1 MCESLEP
8 FDEIDRRAFAV
19 HMAKAC
25 FGVGMI
31 PLLGTGTQ
39 VFGQQGKGGKAKKAI
54 YLFMSGGM
62 THLDTFDPKP
72 GAETQGSTKAIKK
85 SVSGVQL
92 SEHFPKLAE
101 RMNKLSIVRSMTT
114 TQGAHAQG
122 RYLAHTSY
130 PPRAT
135 VRHAAMGAWVAKVK
149 GQINKN
155 VPANVVINGGSDH
168 PGAGYMDLKYAP
180 LPIGDPTAG
189 LQNSKLLG
197 GVSEQ
202 DFNRRLNLVAKFGNQ
217 FLARYPFKEV
227 EGYGAMYAEAIRL
240 MQSEDVK
247 AFDVAQEDSKLRD
260 TYGRGNFGQGCLL
273 ARRLLERDVRF
284 VEVQLGG
291 WDTHVDNF
299 ETLAEKGPEVD
310 TAVAALLDD
319 LERTGLLSETVV
331 VLTSEFGRSPKI
343 NERVG
348 RDHHPAAY
356 SSLIAGAGIKAG
368 YVHGASDD
376 RGHFVDD
383 DEVPV
388 EDFNATIA
396 QALGIPVDQIE
407 YSASKR
413 PFKIANDGV
422 PVDKLFA

>member
-1 MCESLEP
+1 MLEELKNC
-8 FDEIDRRAFAV
+8 DELTRRAFAA
-19 HMAKAC
+19 HMARSC
-25 FGVGMI
+25 LGVGVL
-31 PLLGTGTQ
+31 PLLGAGRQ
-39 VFGQQGKGGKAKKAI
+39 VFGQQAGGGKAKKVV

-72 GAETQGSTKAIKK
+72 GSETQGPTKAIAT
-85 SVSGVQL
+85 SVSGVRL
-92 SEHFPKLAE
+92 SEHLPKLAE
-101 RMNKLSIVRSMTT
+101 RMDKLSIVRSMTT

-130 PPRAT
+130 APRST
-135 VRHAAMGAWVAKVK
+135 IRHAAMGAWVAKVK
-149 GQINKN
+149 GQINEN

-202 DFNRRLNLVAKFGNQ
+202 DFNRRLNLVAKFGQQ
-217 FLARYPFKEV
+217 FFGRYPYKEV

-240 MQSEDVK
+240 MRSDDVK
-247 AFDVAQEDSKLRD
+247 AFDVKLEDSKLRD
-260 TYGRGNFGQGCLL
+260 SYGSGNFGQGCLL

-299 ETLAEKGPEVD
+299 DELAEKGPMVD
-310 TAVAALLDD
+310 QAVAALLDD
-319 LERTGLLSETVV
+319 LERTGLIKETVV

-343 NERVG
+343 NERGG

-356 SSLIAGAGIKAG
+356 SSLIAGAGIRGG

-396 QALGIPVDQIE
+396 HAVGIPTDRIE
-407 YSASKR
+407 YSATKR

-422 PVDKLFA
+422 VVKDLFS

>member
-1 MCESLEP
+1 M
-8 FDEIDRRAFAV
+8 D
-19 HMAKAC
+19 
-25 FGVGMI
+25 
-31 PLLGTGTQ
+31 
-39 VFGQQGKGGKAKKAI
+39 
-54 YLFMSGGM
+54 
-62 THLDTFDPKP
+62 
-72 GAETQGSTKAIKK
+72 
-85 SVSGVQL
+85 
-92 SEHFPKLAE
+92 KLTV
-101 RMNKLSIVRSMTT
+101 VRSMTT
-114 TQGAHAQG
+114 NQGAHAQG

-130 PPRAT
+130 APRAT
-135 VRHAAMGAWVAKVK
+135 IRHAAMGAWVAKVK

-155 VPANVVINGGSDH
+155 VPANVVIHGGSDN

-180 LPIGDPTAG
+180 LPIGNPTAG

-197 GVSEQ
+197 GVSEK

-217 FLARYPFKEV
+217 FLARYPYKEV

-240 MQSEDVK
+240 MRSDDVA
-247 AFDVAQEDSKLRD
+247 AFDVTKEDSKIRE
-260 TYGRGNFGQGCLL
+260 TYGSGNFGQGCLL

-284 VEVQLGG
+284 VEVQRGG

-299 ETLAEKGPEVD
+299 EALAEKGPEVD

-319 LERTGLLSETVV
+319 LERTGLLDETVI

-356 SSLIAGAGIKAG
+356 NSLIAGAGIKGG
-368 YVHGASDD
+368 YIHGASDD

-383 DEVPV
+383 DEVTV

-396 QALGIPVDQIE
+396 QALGIPTDRIE

-422 PVDKLFA
+422 PVQAVFA

>member
-1 MCESLEP
+1 MFESLKQ
-8 FDEIDRRAFAV
+8 FDEIDRRAFAA

-31 PLLGTGTQ
+31 PLLGSGTQ
-39 VFGQQGKGGKAKKAI
+39 VFGQQGKAGKAKKAI

-72 GAETQGSTKAIKK
+72 GADTQGPTKAINT
-85 SVSGVQL
+85 SVNGIHM

-114 TQGAHAQG
+114 NQGAHAQG

-130 PPRAT
+130 APRAT
-135 VRHAAMGAWVAKVK
+135 IRHAAMGAWVAKVK
-149 GQINKN
+149 GQINTN

-168 PGAGYMDLKYAP
+168 PGAGFMDLKYAP
-180 LPIGDPTAG
+180 LPIGNPTAG

-197 GVSEQ
+197 GVTEQ
-202 DFNRRLNLVAKFGNQ
+202 DFSRRLNLVAKFGNQ

-247 AFDVAQEDSKLRD
+247 AFDVTQEDSKLRD
-260 TYGRGNFGQGCLL
+260 TYGSGNFGQGCLL

-291 WDTHVDNF
+291 WDTHVENF
-299 ETLAEKGPEVD
+299 DTLAEKGPEVD
-310 TAVAALLDD
+310 AAVAALLDD
-319 LERTGLLSETVV
+319 LERTGLLSETLV

-348 RDHHPAAY
+348 RDHHPAVY

-383 DEVPV
+383 DEVTV
-388 EDFNATIA
+388 TDFNATIA
-396 QALGIPVDQIE
+396 QALGIPTDRIE

-413 PFKIANDGV
+413 PFKIADDGT
-422 PVDKLFA
+422 PVQALFA

>member
-1 MCESLEP
+1 MLEDLKG
-8 FDEIDRRAFAV
+8 FDGISRRAFAA
-19 HMAKAC
+19 HMAKTC
-25 FGVGMI
+25 FGVGI
-31 PLLGTGTQ
+31 VPLLGSGTQ
-39 VFGQQGKGGKAKKAI
+39 VFGQQGAAGKAKKAI

-72 GAETQGSTKAIKK
+72 GGETQGPTKAIGT
-85 SVSGVQL
+85 SVSSIRL

-101 RMNKLSIVRSMTT
+101 RMDKLSIVRSMTT
-114 TQGAHAQG
+114 NQGAHAQG

-130 PPRAT
+130 APRAT
-135 VRHAAMGAWVAKVK
+135 IRHAAMGAWVAKVK
-149 GQINKN
+149 GQMNKS

-180 LPIGDPTAG
+180 LPIGNPTAG

-197 GVSEQ
+197 GVTQQ

-217 FLARYPFKEV
+217 FLARYPYKEV
-227 EGYGAMYAEAIRL
+227 KGYGDMYAEAIRL

-247 AFDVAQEDSKLRD
+247 AFDVKQEDKQVRD
-260 TYGRGNFGQGCLL
+260 TYGSGNFGQGCLL

-299 ETLAEKGPEVD
+299 ETLSTKGPEVD

-319 LERTGLLSETVV
+319 LERTGLLDETVV
-331 VLTSEFGRSPKI
+331 ILTSEFGRSPKI

-348 RDHHPAAY
+348 RDHHPAVY
-356 SSLIAGAGIKAG
+356 SSLIAGAGIKGG

-376 RGHFVDD
+376 RGHFVED
-383 DEVPV
+383 DEVTV

-396 QALGIPVDQIE
+396 HALGISTERIE
-407 YSASKR
+407 YSSSKR
-413 PFKIANDGV
+413 PFKIAADGV
-422 PVDKLFA
+422 PVKELFT

>member
-1 MCESLEP
+1 MIDSMKD
-8 FDEIDRRAFAV
+8 FDEIDRRTFAA

-31 PLLGTGTQ
+31 PLFGAGSQ
-39 VFGQQGKGGKAKKAI
+39 AFGQQSKGGKAKKAI

-72 GAETQGSTKAIKK
+72 GGETQGPTKAINTN
-85 SVSGVQL
+85 VNGIRV
-92 SEHFPKLAE
+92 SEHFPKLAQ
-101 RMNKLSIVRSMTT
+101 RMDKLSIIRSMTT
-114 TQGAHAQG
+114 DQGAHAQG

-130 PPRAT
+130 SPLAT
-135 VRHAAMGAWVAKVK
+135 IRHAAMGAWVAKVK
-149 GQINKN
+149 GQINTN

-168 PGAGYMDLKYAP
+168 PGAGFMDLKYAP
-180 LPIGDPTAG
+180 LPIGNPTAG

-197 GVSEQ
+197 GVTEQ

-217 FLARYPFKEV
+217 FLSRYPFKEV

-247 AFDVAQEDSKLRD
+247 AFDVTQEDSKIRE
-260 TYGRGNFGQGCLL
+260 TYGSGNFGQGCLL

-319 LERTGLLSETVV
+319 LARTGLLDETVV

-348 RDHHPAAY
+348 RDHHPAVY
-356 SSLIAGAGIKAG
+356 SSLIAGAGIKGG
-368 YVHGASDD
+368 YVHGASDG
-376 RGHFVDD
+376 RGHFVE
-383 DEVPV
+383 DEEVTV

-396 QALGIPVDQIE
+396 QSLGIAIDHVE
-407 YSASKR
+407 HSLSKR
-413 PFKIANDGV
+413 PFTIANDGV
-422 PVDKLFA
+422 PVQAIFA

>member
-1 MCESLEP
+1 MFDSMKS
-8 FDEIDRRAFAV
+8 FDEIDRRAFAA

-31 PLLGTGTQ
+31 PLLGAGTQ
-39 VFGQQGKGGKAKKAI
+39 AFGQQAKGGRAKKAI

-72 GAETQGSTKAIKK
+72 GGETQGPTKAIDTNVK
-85 SVSGVQL
+85 GIRL
-92 SEHFPKLAE
+92 SEHFPKLAQ
-101 RMNKLSIVRSMTT
+101 RMDKLSIIRSMTT
-114 TQGAHAQG
+114 NQGAHAQG

-130 PPRAT
+130 APRAT
-135 VRHAAMGAWVAKVK
+135 IRHAAMGAWVAKVK
-149 GQINKN
+149 GQINDN
-155 VPANVVINGGSDH
+155 IPANVVINGGSDH
-168 PGAGYMDLKYAP
+168 PGAGFMDLKYAP
-180 LPIGDPTAG
+180 LPIGNPTAG

-197 GVSEQ
+197 GVTEQ

-217 FLARYPFKEV
+217 FLSRYPFKEV

-240 MQSEDVK
+240 MQSKDVK
-247 AFDVAQEDSKLRD
+247 AFDVTQEDSKLRD
-260 TYGRGNFGQGCLL
+260 TYGSGKFGQGCLL

-299 ETLAEKGPEVD
+299 ETMAEKCPEVD
-310 TAVAALLDD
+310 AAVAALLDD
-319 LERTGLLSETVV
+319 LARTGLLEETVV

-348 RDHHPAAY
+348 RDHHPAVY
-356 SSLIAGAGIKAG
+356 SSLIAGAGIKGG

-376 RGHFVDD
+376 RGHFVED
-383 DEVPV
+383 DEVTV

-396 QALGIPVDQIE
+396 QSLGIPTDHIE

-413 PFKIANDGV
+413 PFKIADTGV
-422 PVDKLFA
+422 PVEAVFA

>member
-1 MCESLEP
+1 M
-8 FDEIDRRAFAV
+8 FDQIRAFDDFSRRAFVA

-25 FGVGMI
+25 FGVGML
-31 PLLGTGTQ
+31 PVLGTGTQ
-39 VFGQQGKGGKAKKAI
+39 VFGKPGGGKAKKAI

-62 THLDTFDPKP
+62 SQLDTFDPKP
-72 GAETQGSTKAIKK
+72 GAETQGPTKAIGT
-85 SVSGVQL
+85 SVSGIRL

-101 RMNKLSIVRSMTT
+101 RMGKLTVIRSMTT
-114 TQGAHAQG
+114 NQGAHAQG

-130 PPRAT
+130 APRAT
-135 VRHAAMGAWVAKVK
+135 IRHAAMGAWVAKVK

-155 VPANVVINGGSDH
+155 VPANVVISGGSDH

-180 LPIGDPTAG
+180 LPIGSPTSG
-189 LQNSKLLG
+189 LQNSKLLS
-197 GVSEQ
+197 GVTEQ

-217 FLARYPFKEV
+217 FLARYPYKEV
-227 EGYGAMYAEAIRL
+227 KGYGDMYAEAIRL
-240 MQSEDVK
+240 MRSEDVK
-247 AFDVAQEDSKLRD
+247 AFDVKQEDSKVREN
-260 TYGRGNFGQGCLL
+260 YGSGSFGQGCLL

-299 ETLAEKGPEVD
+299 ARLSTKGPEVD
-310 TAVAALLDD
+310 KAVAALLDD
-319 LERTGLLSETVV
+319 LERTGLLDETVV

-356 SSLIAGAGIKAG
+356 SSLLAGAGIKGG
-368 YVHGASDD
+368 YVHGASDE
-376 RGHFVDD
+376 RGQHVDD
-383 DEVPV
+383 GEVTV

-396 QALGIPVDQIE
+396 QALGISTERIE
-407 YSASKR
+407 YSVSKR
-413 PFKIANDGV
+413 PFKIANDGT
-422 PVDKLFA
+422 PVQEVFA